1 MAATPGVVS
10 GELIA
15 RAREGQPEA
24 LEAIYLEQGDALMRL
39 AYHLTGSATDAED
52 VLHDVFLGLPEAL
65 ARYEERGSFPAWLRR
80 VTARVAL
87 DRLRSARRRREVPLD
102 RAHEPAAASSER
114 DVAHRSD
121 LERALRTL
129 PDKLRVVFVL
139 KEIDG
144 QSHAEIAQTLGI
156 RVGTSEVRLHR
167 AITQLRRQLKEG
179 A

>member
-1 MAATPGVVS
+1 
-10 GELIA
+10 
-15 RAREGQPEA
+15 
-24 LEAIYLEQGDALMRL
+24 
-39 AYHLTGSATDAED
+39 
-52 VLHDVFLGLPEAL
+52 LHDVFLGLPEAL
-65 ARYEERGSFPAWLRR
+65 ARYEDRGSFPAWLRR

-102 RAHEPAAASSER
+102 RADEPATASAER

-144 QSHAEIAQTLGI
+144 QSHAEIAQTLGM
-156 RVGTSEVRLHR
+156 RPS
-167 AITQLRRQLKEG
+167 ACPPASSPAG
-179 A
+179 ATKR